1 MQYKEGNTMTDI
13 KRLYGDND
21 KSSNVIAKDEAM
33 ERLPNMHEFA
43 APIDDGIHGKVIPFR
58 SAPGES
64 EEHRSYPSRG
74 FRASGIL

>member
-1 MQYKEGNTMTDI
+1 MTDT

-21 KSSNVIAKDEAM
+21 NSSNAADKNKAL

-43 APIDDGIHGKVIPFR
+43 ASIDEGIEGNAIPFR

-64 EEHRSYPSRG
+64 EKQRSYPSRG
-74 FRASGIL
+74 FRPSSIL